1 LTRKPCLH
9 QAGQGLRSRISKRE
23 QSAAMGAKSATMQRA
38 FILPGARADYHNTD
52 TLKDEQVKS
61 GQPGQQVGHSVP
73 SQMLLNTNEA
83 PQSNDAAAMQ
93 AWKDEISLFVSNSII
108 SIQKNSTIYY
118 SENIAISS
126 IQFIVLNLRILH
138 A

>member
-1 LTRKPCLH
+1 
-9 QAGQGLRSRISKRE
+9 
-23 QSAAMGAKSATMQRA
+23 MGAKSATMQRP

-108 SIQKNSTIYY
+108 SIQKNSTIFY

-126 IQFIVLNLRILH
+126 IQFIVLNLRILD
-138 A
+138 AW

>member
-1 LTRKPCLH
+1 
-9 QAGQGLRSRISKRE
+9 
-23 QSAAMGAKSATMQRA
+23 MGAKSATMQRP

-73 SQMLLNTNEA
+73 SQMLLNTNE
-83 PQSNDAAAMQ
+83 SNDAAAMQ

-108 SIQKNSTIYY
+108 SIQKNSTIFY

-126 IQFIVLNLRILH
+126 IQFTVLNLRILD